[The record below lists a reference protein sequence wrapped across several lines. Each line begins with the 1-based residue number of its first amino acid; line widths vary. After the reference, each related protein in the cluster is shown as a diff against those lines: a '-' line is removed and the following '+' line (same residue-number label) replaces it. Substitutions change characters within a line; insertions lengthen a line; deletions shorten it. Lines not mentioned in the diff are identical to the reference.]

1 MIINIDDTTNL
12 KRIILEFDETNE
24 NSNNSN
30 NQEINIIN
38 SNSNNTSKSITP
50 NKPTKSRK
58 TTKQDDTADT
68 TIDNTDVPIDF
79 NNYLES
85 TEISQSLSSQ
95 EIIQKPV
102 IPDINRDVKIADN
115 MQNLKI

>member
-12 KRIILEFDETNE
+12 KRIILEFDESNE
-24 NSNNSN
+24 SSNNSDE
-30 NQEINIIN
+30 EINIIN
-38 SNSNNTSKSITP
+38 SNSNST
-50 NKPTKSRK
+50 NKTIKPKSRK
-58 TTKQDDTADT
+58 TTKQDNTTD

-79 NNYLES
+79 KDYLES
-85 TEISQSLSSQ
+85 TETSNIQSSQ

>member
-12 KRIILEFDETNE
+12 KRIILEFDES
-24 NSNNSN
+24 SNNSDE
-30 NQEINIIN
+30 EINIIN
-38 SNSNNTSKSITP
+38 SNSNNNTSKTI
-50 NKPTKSRK
+50 KPTKSRK
-58 TTKQDDTADT
+58 TTKQDNTTD

-85 TEISQSLSSQ
+85 TEISQSSNSQ

-102 IPDINRDVKIADN
+102 IPDINRDIKIADN

>member
-12 KRIILEFDETNE
+12 KRIILEFDES
-24 NSNNSN
+24 SNNSDE
-30 NQEINIIN
+30 EINIIN
-38 SNSNNTSKSITP
+38 SNSNSKTITP

-58 TTKQDDTADT
+58 TTKQDNTTD

-79 NNYLES
+79 KDYLES
-85 TEISQSLSSQ
+85 TEISQSNSSSQ

-102 IPDINRDVKIADN
+102 IPDINRDIKIADN

>member
-12 KRIILEFDETNE
+12 KRIILEFDES
-24 NSNNSN
+24 SNNSDE
-30 NQEINIIN
+30 EINIIN
-38 SNSNNTSKSITP
+38 SNSNTT
-50 NKPTKSRK
+50 NKTIKPKSRK

-85 TEISQSLSSQ
+85 TETSNNLSSQ

-102 IPDINRDVKIADN
+102 IPDIDRDVKIADN

>member
-12 KRIILEFDETNE
+12 KRIILEFDES
-24 NSNNSN
+24 SNNSDE
-30 NQEINIIN
+30 EINIIN
-38 SNSNNTSKSITP
+38 SNSTT
-50 NKPTKSRK
+50 NKTIKPKSRK
-58 TTKQDDTADT
+58 TTKQDDKSETLT
-68 TIDNTDVPIDF
+68 DNTDVPIDF

-85 TEISQSLSSQ
+85 TETSNNLSSQ

-102 IPDINRDVKIADN
+102 IPDIDRDVKIADN

>member
-12 KRIILEFDETNE
+12 KRIILEFDES
-24 NSNNSN
+24 SNNSDE
-30 NQEINIIN
+30 EINIIN
-38 SNSNNTSKSITP
+38 SNANSNST
-50 NKPTKSRK
+50 NKTIKPKSRK
-58 TTKQDDTADT
+58 TTKQDNTTD
-68 TIDNTDVPIDF
+68 TIDNTDVPIDVKD
-79 NNYLES
+79 YLES
-85 TEISQSLSSQ
+85 TEISQSNSSSQ

>member
-12 KRIILEFDETNE
+12 KRIILEFDES
-24 NSNNSN
+24 SNNSDE
-30 NQEINIIN
+30 EINIIN
-38 SNSNNTSKSITP
+38 SNSNTT
-50 NKPTKSRK
+50 NKTIKPKSRK
-58 TTKQDDTADT
+58 TTKQDNTTD

-85 TEISQSLSSQ
+85 TEISQSSNSQ

-102 IPDINRDVKIADN
+102 IPDIDRDVKIADN

>member
-12 KRIILEFDETNE
+12 KRIILEFDES
-24 NSNNSN
+24 SNNSDE
-30 NQEINIIN
+30 EINIIN
-38 SNSNNTSKSITP
+38 SNANSNST
-50 NKPTKSRK
+50 NKTIKPKSRK
-58 TTKQDDTADT
+58 TTKQDNTTD

-79 NNYLES
+79 KDYLES
-85 TEISQSLSSQ
+85 TEISQSNSSSQ

>member
-12 KRIILEFDETNE
+12 KRIILEFDES
-24 NSNNSN
+24 SNNSDE
-30 NQEINIIN
+30 EINIIN
-38 SNSNNTSKSITP
+38 SNSNSKTITP

-58 TTKQDDTADT
+58 TTKQDNNDTLT
-68 TIDNTDVPIDF
+68 DNTDVPIDF

-85 TEISQSLSSQ
+85 TETSNNLSSQ

-102 IPDINRDVKIADN
+102 IPDINRDIKIADN

>member
-12 KRIILEFDETNE
+12 KRIILEFDES
-24 NSNNSN
+24 SNNS
-30 NQEINIIN
+30 IN
-38 SNSNNTSKSITP
+38 SNSNTT
-50 NKPTKSRK
+50 NKTIKPKSRK

-102 IPDINRDVKIADN
+102 IPDINRDIKIADN

>member
-12 KRIILEFDETNE
+12 KRIILEFDES
-24 NSNNSN
+24 SNNSDE
-30 NQEINIIN
+30 EINIIN
-38 SNSNNTSKSITP
+38 SNANSNST
-50 NKPTKSRK
+50 NKTIKPKSRK
-58 TTKQDDTADT
+58 TTKQDNTTD

-85 TEISQSLSSQ
+85 TEISQSNSSSQ

-102 IPDINRDVKIADN
+102 IPDIDRDVKIADN

>member
-12 KRIILEFDETNE
+12 KRIILEFDES
-24 NSNNSN
+24 SNNSDE
-30 NQEINIIN
+30 EINIIN
-38 SNSNNTSKSITP
+38 SNSNTT
-50 NKPTKSRK
+50 NKTIKPKSRK
-58 TTKQDDTADT
+58 TTKQDDTLENV
-68 TIDNTDVPIDF
+68 DNTDVPIDF

-85 TEISQSLSSQ
+85 TETSNSDIKSSQ

-102 IPDINRDVKIADN
+102 IPDIDRDVKIADN

>member
-12 KRIILEFDETNE
+12 KRIILEFDES
-24 NSNNSN
+24 SNNSDE
-30 NQEINIIN
+30 EINIIN
-38 SNSNNTSKSITP
+38 SNSNTT
-50 NKPTKSRK
+50 NKTIKPKSRK
-58 TTKQDDTADT
+58 TTKQDDKSETLT
-68 TIDNTDVPIDF
+68 DNTDVPIDF

-85 TEISQSLSSQ
+85 TETSNNLSSQ

-102 IPDINRDVKIADN
+102 IPDINRDIKIADN

>member
-12 KRIILEFDETNE
+12 KRIILEFDDSNE
-24 NSNNSN
+24 SSNE
-30 NQEINIIN
+30 EINIIN
-38 SNSNNTSKSITP
+38 SNANSNST
-50 NKPTKSRK
+50 NKTIKPKSRK
-58 TTKQDDTADT
+58 TTKQETET
-68 TIDNTDVPIDF
+68 SESIDNTDVPIDF

>member
-12 KRIILEFDETNE
+12 KRIILEFDES
-24 NSNNSN
+24 SNNSDE
-30 NQEINIIN
+30 EINIIN
-38 SNSNNTSKSITP
+38 SNSNSNTT
-50 NKPTKSRK
+50 NKTIKPKSRK
-58 TTKQDDTADT
+58 TTKQETET
-68 TIDNTDVPIDF
+68 SESIDNTDVPIDF

>member
-12 KRIILEFDETNE
+12 KRIILEFDES
-24 NSNNSN
+24 SNNSDE
-30 NQEINIIN
+30 EINIIN
-38 SNSNNTSKSITP
+38 SNSTT
-50 NKPTKSRK
+50 NKTIKPKSRK
-58 TTKQDDTADT
+58 TTKQDD

-85 TEISQSLSSQ
+85 TEISQSNSSSQ

>member
-12 KRIILEFDETNE
+12 KRIILEFDETNG
-24 NSNNSN
+24 NSNNE
-30 NQEINIIN
+30 EINIIN
-38 SNSNNTSKSITP
+38 SNSNTT
-50 NKPTKSRK
+50 NKTIKPKSRK
-58 TTKQDDTADT
+58 TTKQETET
-68 TIDNTDVPIDF
+68 SESIDNTDVPIDF

>member
-12 KRIILEFDETNE
+12 KRIILEFDES
-24 NSNNSN
+24 SNNSDE
-30 NQEINIIN
+30 EINIIN
-38 SNSNNTSKSITP
+38 SNSTT
-50 NKPTKSRK
+50 NKTIKPKSRK
-58 TTKQDDTADT
+58 TTKQDNTTD

-85 TEISQSLSSQ
+85 TEASNNLSSQ

-102 IPDINRDVKIADN
+102 IPDINRDIKIADN

>member
-12 KRIILEFDETNE
+12 KRIILEFDES
-24 NSNNSN
+24 SNNSDE
-30 NQEINIIN
+30 EINIIN
-38 SNSNNTSKSITP
+38 SNANSNST
-50 NKPTKSRK
+50 NKTIKPKSRK
-58 TTKQDDTADT
+58 TTKQDNTTD

-85 TEISQSLSSQ
+85 TEISQSNSSSQ

>member
-12 KRIILEFDETNE
+12 KRIILEFDENSDS
-24 NSNNSN
+24 SNNE
-30 NQEINIIN
+30 EINIIN
-38 SNSNNTSKSITP
+38 SNSNTT
-50 NKPTKSRK
+50 NKTIKPKSRK
-58 TTKQDDTADT
+58 TTKQDNNDTE

-79 NNYLES
+79 KDYLES
-85 TEISQSLSSQ
+85 TETSNIQSSQ

-102 IPDINRDVKIADN
+102 IPDINRDIKIADN

>member
-12 KRIILEFDETNE
+12 KRIILEFDES
-24 NSNNSN
+24 SNNN
-30 NQEINIIN
+30 EEINIIN
-38 SNSNNTSKSITP
+38 SNTNSKTITP

-58 TTKQDDTADT
+58 TTKQESETSE

-85 TEISQSLSSQ
+85 TETSNIQSSQ

-102 IPDINRDVKIADN
+102 IPDINRDIKIADN

>member
-12 KRIILEFDETNE
+12 KRIILEFDES
-24 NSNNSN
+24 SNNSDE
-30 NQEINIIN
+30 EINIIN
-38 SNSNNTSKSITP
+38 SNSNSKTITP

-58 TTKQDDTADT
+58 TTKQDNNDTNT
-68 TIDNTDVPIDF
+68 MDNTDVPIDF
-79 NNYLES
+79 KDYLES
-85 TEISQSLSSQ
+85 TEISQSNSSSQ

-102 IPDINRDVKIADN
+102 IPDIDRDVKIADN

>member
-12 KRIILEFDETNE
+12 KRIILEFDES
-24 NSNNSN
+24 SNNSDE
-30 NQEINIIN
+30 EINIIN
-38 SNSNNTSKSITP
+38 SNSNTT
-50 NKPTKSRK
+50 NKTIKPKSRK
-58 TTKQDDTADT
+58 TTKQDDKSETLT
-68 TIDNTDVPIDF
+68 DNTDVPIDF

>member
-12 KRIILEFDETNE
+12 KRIILEFDDSNE
-24 NSNNSN
+24 SSNE
-30 NQEINIIN
+30 EINIIN
-38 SNSNNTSKSITP
+38 SNSNTT
-50 NKPTKSRK
+50 NKTIKPKSRK
-58 TTKQDDTADT
+58 TTKQDDTTD

-79 NNYLES
+79 KDYLES
-85 TEISQSLSSQ
+85 TEISQSNSSSQ

>member
-12 KRIILEFDETNE
+12 KRIILEFDDSNE
-24 NSNNSN
+24 SSNE
-30 NQEINIIN
+30 EINIIN
-38 SNSNNTSKSITP
+38 SNSNTT
-50 NKPTKSRK
+50 NKTIKPKSRK
-58 TTKQDDTADT
+58 TTKQETET
-68 TIDNTDVPIDF
+68 SESIDNTDVPIDF

-85 TEISQSLSSQ
+85 TEISQSNSSSQ

>member
-12 KRIILEFDETNE
+12 KRIILEFDES
-24 NSNNSN
+24 SNNELN
-30 NQEINIIN
+30 EEINIIN
-38 SNSNNTSKSITP
+38 SNSNNTSKTITP

-58 TTKQDDTADT
+58 TTKQDNTTD

>member
-12 KRIILEFDETNE
+12 KRIILEFDES
-24 NSNNSN
+24 SNNSDE
-30 NQEINIIN
+30 EINIIN
-38 SNSNNTSKSITP
+38 SNSNSKTITP

-58 TTKQDDTADT
+58 TTKQDDKSETLT
-68 TIDNTDVPIDF
+68 DNTDVPIDF
-79 NNYLES
+79 KDYLES
-85 TEISQSLSSQ
+85 TEISQSNSSSQ

-102 IPDINRDVKIADN
+102 IPDIDRDVKIADN

>member
-12 KRIILEFDETNE
+12 KRIILEFDES
-24 NSNNSN
+24 SNNSAE
-30 NQEINIIN
+30 EINIIN
-38 SNSNNTSKSITP
+38 SNSNTT
-50 NKPTKSRK
+50 NKTIKPKSRK
-58 TTKQDDTADT
+58 TTKQDNTTD

-79 NNYLES
+79 KDYLES
-85 TEISQSLSSQ
+85 TEISQSNSSSQ

-102 IPDINRDVKIADN
+102 IPDINRDIKIADN

>member
-12 KRIILEFDETNE
+12 KRIILEFDES
-24 NSNNSN
+24 SNNN
-30 NQEINIIN
+30 DEEINIIN
-38 SNSNNTSKSITP
+38 SNSNNTSKTITP
-50 NKPTKSRK
+50 NKSTKSRK

-85 TEISQSLSSQ
+85 TEISQSSNSQ

-102 IPDINRDVKIADN
+102 IPDIDRDVKIADN

>member
-12 KRIILEFDETNE
+12 KRIILEFDDSNE
-24 NSNNSN
+24 SSNNE
-30 NQEINIIN
+30 EINIIN
-38 SNSNNTSKSITP
+38 TSNTSNINSNSNKTI
-50 NKPTKSRK
+50 KPKSRK
-58 TTKQDDTADT
+58 TTKQDDKSD

-85 TEISQSLSSQ
+85 TETSNNLSSQ

-102 IPDINRDVKIADN
+102 IPDINRDIKIADN

>member
-12 KRIILEFDETNE
+12 KRIILEFDESNE
-24 NSNNSN
+24 NSNNE
-30 NQEINIIN
+30 EINIIN
-38 SNSNNTSKSITP
+38 SNSNTT
-50 NKPTKSRK
+50 NKTIKPKSRK
-58 TTKQDDTADT
+58 TTKQDNTTD

-85 TEISQSLSSQ
+85 TETSNNLSSQ

-102 IPDINRDVKIADN
+102 IPDINRDIKIADN

>member
-12 KRIILEFDETNE
+12 KRIILEFDES
-24 NSNNSN
+24 SNNSDE
-30 NQEINIIN
+30 EINIIN
-38 SNSNNTSKSITP
+38 SNSNTTNKTIKS
-50 NKPTKSRK
+50 KSRK
-58 TTKQDDTADT
+58 TTKQDDKSETLT
-68 TIDNTDVPIDF
+68 DNTDVPIDF
-79 NNYLES
+79 KDYLES
-85 TEISQSLSSQ
+85 TEISQSNSSSQ

>member
-12 KRIILEFDETNE
+12 KRIILEFDES
-24 NSNNSN
+24 SNNSDE
-30 NQEINIIN
+30 EINIIN
-38 SNSNNTSKSITP
+38 SNSNTT
-50 NKPTKSRK
+50 NKTIKPKSRK
-58 TTKQDDTADT
+58 TTKQDNTTD

-85 TEISQSLSSQ
+85 TETSNNLSSQ

-102 IPDINRDVKIADN
+102 IPDIDRDVKIADN

>member
-1 MIINIDDTTNL
+1 MIINIDDTANL
-12 KRIILEFDETNE
+12 KRIILEFDES
-24 NSNNSN
+24 SNNSDE
-30 NQEINIIN
+30 EINIIN
-38 SNSNNTSKSITP
+38 SNSNST
-50 NKPTKSRK
+50 NKTIKPKSRK
-58 TTKQDDTADT
+58 TTKQDNTTD

-79 NNYLES
+79 KDYLES
-85 TEISQSLSSQ
+85 TEISQSNSSSQ

>member
-12 KRIILEFDETNE
+12 KRIILEFDES
-24 NSNNSN
+24 SNNSDE
-30 NQEINIIN
+30 EINIIN
-38 SNSNNTSKSITP
+38 SNSNNTSKTITP

-58 TTKQDDTADT
+58 TTKQDNTTD

-79 NNYLES
+79 KDYLES
-85 TEISQSLSSQ
+85 TEISQSNSSSQ

-102 IPDINRDVKIADN
+102 IPDIDRDVKIADN

>member
-12 KRIILEFDETNE
+12 KRIILEFDES
-24 NSNNSN
+24 SNNSDE
-30 NQEINIIN
+30 EINIII
-38 SNSNNTSKSITP
+38 SNSTT
-50 NKPTKSRK
+50 NKTIKPKSRK
-58 TTKQDDTADT
+58 TTKQDNTTD

-85 TEISQSLSSQ
+85 TETSNNLSSQ

-102 IPDINRDVKIADN
+102 IPDINRDIKIADN

>member
-1 MIINIDDTTNL
+1 MIINIDDTNNL
-12 KRIILEFDETNE
+12 KRIILEFDES
-24 NSNNSN
+24 SNNSN
-30 NQEINIIN
+30 EEINIIN
-38 SNSNNTSKSITP
+38 SNSNSTNKTITKS
-50 NKPTKSRK
+50 KSRK
-58 TTKQDDTADT
+58 TTKQDEKSD

-85 TEISQSLSSQ
+85 LESTETSNNLSSQ

-102 IPDINRDVKIADN
+102 IPDINRDIKIADN